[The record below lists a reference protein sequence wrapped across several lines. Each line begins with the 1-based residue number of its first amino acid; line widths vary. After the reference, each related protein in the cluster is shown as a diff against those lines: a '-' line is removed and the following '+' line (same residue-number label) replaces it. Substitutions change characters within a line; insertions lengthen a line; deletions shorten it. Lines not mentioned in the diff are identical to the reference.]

1 MGLKLQSPEV
11 TDRQLQILA
20 VLTVRD
26 VRVGTEG
33 KVKTQKRI
41 LVLRDFLEDA
51 VKGNKKLKFTLV
63 LSHFSLA
70 SLPRNQTWV
79 S

>member
-1 MGLKLQSPEV
+1 M
-11 TDRQLQILA
+11 
-20 VLTVRD
+20 LTVRD

-33 KVKTQKRI
+33 EVKTQKRI

-63 LSHFSLA
+63 LSRFSLA
-70 SLPRNQTWV
+70 PPERRNSTQLCCLGDLKQ
-79 S
+79 